1 MRPWTR
7 GCCFDCI
14 QVAGSD
20 FLLSE
25 TFVTVA
31 LVNRLVYGNKN
42 EQPLFQHV
50 FNDNKVEGVP
60 VNFPTSPLIWR
71 DLVAC
76 SDFLASPYAL
86 SWWNW
91 VCESMVSR
99 PWGRG
104 LAMTEVRRCLK
115 KCGNGM
121 KWYEMGISEN
131 GLCTLEMAIFR
142 GKIIS
147 WWECLLLRAVKLKNQ
162 IFRSCECSRRIGWKK
177 LQGLRLHLVKTIQQ
191 IGLK

>member
-1 MRPWTR
+1 MHPWTR

-14 QVAGSD
+14 QVAGSN

-31 LVNRLVYGNKN
+31 LVNRLVYGNKK
-42 EQPLFQHV
+42 EQPLFKHV

-60 VNFPTSPLIWR
+60 VNFPTNPLIWR

-99 PWGRG
+99 PWGVGHDRS
-104 LAMTEVRRCLK
+104 TEVFEK
-115 KCGNGM
+115 KW
-121 KWYEMGISEN
+121 KWDEMGISEN
-131 GLCTLEMAIFR
+131 GLCTLQMAIFR

-162 IFRSCECSRRIGWKK
+162 IFRSCECSLGIGWKK
-177 LQGLRLHLVKTIQQ
+177 LQGLRLHLVKTIQ
-191 IGLK
+191 